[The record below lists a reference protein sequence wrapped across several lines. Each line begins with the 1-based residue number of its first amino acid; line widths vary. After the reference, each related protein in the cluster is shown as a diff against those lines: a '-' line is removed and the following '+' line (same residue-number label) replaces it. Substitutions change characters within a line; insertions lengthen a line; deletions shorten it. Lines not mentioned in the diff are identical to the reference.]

1 MSRSNCDNRQDARA
15 GFTLAEMLVVLVI
28 LALLAIAAVQ
38 SLSPVADQARFDVT
52 TRTLNQLQAAF
63 IGDQGLR
70 QPDGTPLITGFVA
83 DVGRLPILQGTA
95 SETQLLELWDTNPT
109 TNALADTFKFG
120 NRHGPAP
127 YDGIYLPCGWR
138 GPYLR
143 FGVGTTAELF
153 DGWKNSFV
161 LTVDGSNQ
169 LQAVIWAAVSPYSE
183 NLNVAATAGLVT
195 VSGTVTN
202 NGATPG
208 SATVVLLYPD
218 PSQSTATLS
227 TKSVTLTSA
236 SAFSFTDIPIGL
248 RAIHATIDT
257 KVVIK
262 YVHVVQPGVSL
273 NINYQP

>member
-1 MSRSNCDNRQDARA
+1 
-15 GFTLAEMLVVLVI
+15 MLVVLVI

-52 TRTLNQLQAAF
+52 TRTLNQVQAAL

-95 SETQLLELWDTNPT
+95 PETQLLELWDTNSTNNALVTSFPFLTRLGPT
-109 TNALADTFKFG
+109 TPTDYSAVQ
-120 NRHGPAP
+120 
-127 YDGIYLPCGWR
+127 LPCGWR

-153 DGWKNSFV
+153 DGWKNSFT
-161 LTVDGSNQ
+161 LTADGSNH
-169 LQAVIWAAVSPYSE
+169 LQAVTWLAVSPYSE

-195 VSGTVTN
+195 VSGAVTN
-202 NGATPG
+202 NGATPT

-218 PSQSTATLS
+218 PSQTTLAVMS
-227 TKSVTLTSA
+227 DADGSVSG
-236 SAFSFTDIPIGL
+236 FSFANVPVGL
-248 RAIHATIDT
+248 RAIHATIDGH
-257 KVVIK
+257 VVIK